1 MTNEIEPFEGQYLS
15 KKEYIEFGGNQDI
28 GDMPFNL
35 LEFEARQNVD
45 KYTFGRLKE
54 LETQNQEVKL
64 CIFKLINLINS
75 YNGYETQNKAISSEN
90 TDGYSVSYGTPTT
103 DFIKAKNSEI
113 EGVVR
118 EYLVDCKLDD
128 GTPYMYCGA

>member
-1 MTNEIEPFEGQYLS
+1 MEISGQYLTYV
-15 KKEYIEFGGNQDI
+15 EYKALGGTLAET
-28 GDMPFNL
+28 PFKI

-64 CIFKLINLINS
+64 CVYKLIGVVDS
-75 YNGYETQNKAISSEN
+75 YNTQETLNKGVASEN
-90 TDGYSVSYGTPTT
+90 TDGYSISYQATT
-103 DFIKAKNSEI
+103 KDVVEAKNKEI

-118 EYLVDCKLDD
+118 EYLIDCKLDD
-128 GTPYMYCGA
+128 GTPYMYCGADK